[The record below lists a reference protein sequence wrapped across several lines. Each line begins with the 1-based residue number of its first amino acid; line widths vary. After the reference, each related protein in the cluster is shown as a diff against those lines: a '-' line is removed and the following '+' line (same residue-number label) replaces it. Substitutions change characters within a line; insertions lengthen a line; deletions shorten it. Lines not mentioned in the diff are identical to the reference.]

1 MGTAAAGGE
10 GDGAELADGGKGR
23 RRREK
28 GRGLQGRQ
36 GAAGP
41 QGKPFSAG
49 ERFRRP
55 EAVGFGEAEPGL
67 RAPSLRLAGGAPDI
81 YLWRGEKKLAPEG
94 GIFERNVKFAAEA
107 KKCAKPL
114 DFFAEMITIVYG

>member
-1 MGTAAAGGE
+1 MGRSLQTAERGGGE
-10 GDGAELADGGKGR
+10 GK
-23 RRREK
+23 
-28 GRGLQGRQ
+28 RGEACRGRQ

-41 QGKPFSAG
+41 QGKPFSTG

-55 EAVGFGEAEPGL
+55 EAAGFGEAEPACGPPACGL
-67 RAPSLRLAGGAPDI
+67 QGAHLVYIYGGGRKNLRRRAA
-81 YLWRGEKKLAPEG
+81 
-94 GIFERNVKFAAEA
+94 IFERNVKFAAKA

>member
-1 MGTAAAGGE
+1 MGRSLQTAERGGGE
-10 GDGAELADGGKGR
+10 GK
-23 RRREK
+23 
-28 GRGLQGRQ
+28 RGEVCRGRQ

-49 ERFRRP
+49 KRFRRP
-55 EAVGFGEAEPGL
+55 EAAGFGEAEPACGPPACGL
-67 RAPSLRLAGGAPDI
+67 QGGAPDI
-81 YLWRGEKKLAPEG
+81 YLWRGEKKLAPAG

-114 DFFAEMITIVYG
+114 DFFAEMITIVYS

>member
-1 MGTAAAGGE
+1 MGRSLHTAERGGGE
-10 GDGAELADGGKGR
+10 GK
-23 RRREK
+23 
-28 GRGLQGRQ
+28 RGEVCRGRQ

-55 EAVGFGEAEPGL
+55 EAAGFGEAEPGL
-67 RAPSLRLAGGAPDI
+67 RAPSLRLAGGAPGI
-81 YLWRGEKKLAPEG
+81 YLWRGEKKLAPAG

>member
-10 GDGAELADGGKGR
+10 GDGAEFADGGKGR

-28 GRGLQGRQ
+28 GRGLQ

-55 EAVGFGEAEPGL
+55 EAAGFGEAEPACGPPACGL
-67 RAPSLRLAGGAPDI
+67 QGEHLVYIYGGGRKNLRRRAEYLNGMLNLRPRQKSAQNPL
-81 YLWRGEKKLAPEG
+81 
-94 GIFERNVKFAAEA
+94 IFLQK
-107 KKCAKPL
+107 
-114 DFFAEMITIVYG
+114 